1 MKCGKGMSSR
11 ASFHY
16 KHFTALIFFF
26 FYCVHVLPGCEQLLS
41 YPDPLHKILFIF
53 SANLGSLSSVIDSNP
68 IDLLP
73 FTLHAFN
80 STDLCCNV
88 FHFEA
93 FIFFTYTFIEFLLCT
108 RNFYIKPVDVTV
120 HFVLY

>member
-1 MKCGKGMSSR
+1 MKGGKGMSSR
-11 ASFHY
+11 ASYHY

-26 FYCVHVLPGCEQLLS
+26 FTVYIYYLDVSNYYHIQILIVKYC
-41 YPDPLHKILFIF
+41 LFF

-80 STDLCCNV
+80 STDLCCNR

-93 FIFFTYTFIEFLLCT
+93 FIFFTYTFTEFLLCA